1 MSYFILAMVKI
12 FDNIISTAKTITS
25 YREQKILS
33 SVLTIISQLIFYL
46 VVSKVISDNTI
57 EVILLVS
64 VAAGIGNLLAFF
76 LNDYFKKDS
85 KWTMVLTSSDKEDV
99 EKLSL
104 YLTKHNIKHIA
115 NYGIDREGNNTF
127 HIIAF
132 SKTKNESKL
141 IEMYL
146 TVTESE
152 YLKEII

>member
-1 MSYFILAMVKI
+1 MNYFLLAVVKI
-12 FDNIISTAKTITS
+12 FDNVISTAKTIAS

-46 VVSKVISDNTI
+46 VVSKVISENTMG
-57 EVILLVS
+57 VIILVS
-64 VAAGIGNLLAFF
+64 VSSGIGNLLAFF
-76 LNDYFKKDS
+76 INDYFKKDS
-85 KWTMVLTSSDKEDV
+85 KWTMVLTSSDKEDL
-99 EKLSL
+99 EKLSA
-104 YLTKHNIKHIA
+104 YLVKHNIKHIV
-115 NYGIDREGNNTF
+115 NYGINREGKDTF

-146 TVTESE
+146 AVTDSK